1 MTPNLIIRS
10 TWLCN
15 FRYLRNPD
23 ESPQALDYR
32 INRKIYAQYDGAVVI
47 LLHND
52 GKLTMVK
59 LKSSLL

>member
-1 MTPNLIIRS
+1 
-10 TWLCN
+10 LCN